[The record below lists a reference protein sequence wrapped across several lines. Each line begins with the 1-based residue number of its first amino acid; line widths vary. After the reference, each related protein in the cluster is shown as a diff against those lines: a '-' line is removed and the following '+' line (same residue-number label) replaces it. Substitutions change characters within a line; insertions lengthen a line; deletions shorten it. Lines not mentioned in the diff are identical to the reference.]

1 MSACSFRADIFPPS
15 CGEGRGGSALWEK
28 SRCLTHMAAV
38 CVQHAGFF
46 PSTLPLSILTFAPA
60 RLLQPP
66 SLTLSPPHF
75 FAGCSH
81 HAVAVSFFF
90 LLCCMPA
97 SLYLPPYLPVSVL
110 FFSISVST
118 RFPSLSTSLS
128 HLFSPPPCAPAT
140 LHPAS
145 LHPALLPFLS
155 LSLLP
160 ARAHMTHTG

>member
-1 MSACSFRADIFPPS
+1 MLVVSGRIFSLPPVARGEAAALCGKKAGASPTWLQCVCSTPASSSPPS
-15 CGEGRGGSALWEK
+15 
-28 SRCLTHMAAV
+28 
-38 CVQHAGFF
+38 
-46 PSTLPLSILTFAPA
+46 PSQSSPS
-60 RLLQPP
+60 RLLGSSNHHP
-66 SLTLSPPHF
+66 SL
-75 FAGCSH
+75 CH
-81 HAVAVSFFF
+81 HHISLPVVATMQLQFLFFF